1 MFDSGFERARSI
13 LVIPGL
19 SPGVSPKRVRVL
31 LAGHHAYQLY
41 AHVTWHTWKRVGCV
55 NRSAARDVII
65 AVGCAARR
73 TSTIVLRSAV
83 LADHVHVL
91 VSFRPDTRL
100 SDFVRLAKTIA
111 AFRANRRVPGAVKWA
126 RGFYVA
132 SLHKTILPAVDR
144 YIADQYDRH
153 PDRIP
158 RPDRGSS

>member
-1 MFDSGFERARSI
+1 M
-13 LVIPGL
+13 
-19 SPGVSPKRVRVL
+19 
-31 LAGHHAYQLY
+31 AGHHAYQLY
-41 AHVTWHTWKRVGCV
+41 AHITWHTWKRVGCV

-65 AVGCAARR
+65 AVECAARR

-111 AFRANRRVPGAVKWA
+111 AFRANRRVAGAIKWA
-126 RGFYVA
+126 RGFYVT
-132 SLHKTILPAVDR
+132 SLHKKILPAVDR
-144 YIADQYDRH
+144 YIARQHDRH

-158 RPDRGSS
+158 RPDRESR